1 MEPVHIWDAAG
12 QENYVDT
19 IDSGSGSFFERID
32 EHRYRPTPHCG
43 GAWDPDELHFSPLGG
58 LIVHAIDRHRA
69 GHADAGLVL
78 SRISFDI
85 LGRLANDV
93 CEIAVEVLRPGRTI
107 ELLEAT
113 LSIGGRPVIR
123 ARAWLLA
130 TLDTSA
136 VAGGGDAPLPSPEN
150 LDSWPLS
157 SVWPAGGVV
166 DSVDIRPVG
175 APQTGRTTA
184 WITTD
189 VELVAGEAV
198 SPLAGYVT
206 LVDLANGIATRQ
218 PPSEWMYPNVDLT
231 IHLHRQPAG
240 RWVGLDTTVVFGPS
254 GQGITSSVLHDLAG
268 PIGHAHQM
276 LTVRPIPA

>member
-1 MEPVHIWDAAG
+1 VG
-12 QENYVDT
+12 T
-19 IDSGSGSFFERID
+19 IEGDPGSFFERID
-32 EHRYRPTPHCG
+32 EHRYRPTAHSG

-69 GHADAGLVL
+69 GHADAGLAL

-136 VAGGGDAPLPSPEN
+136 VAGGGDAALPSPEP
-150 LDSWPLS
+150 LDSWALS

-175 APQTGRTTA
+175 TPQTGRTTA

-198 SPLAGYVT
+198 SPLARYVT

-231 IHLHRQPAG
+231 MHLHRQPTG

-276 LTVRPIPA
+276 LTVRPLTPPHP